1 MQDKIKKDS
10 RLMPLDTSRLQ
21 RIPPYNIEAEES
33 LLGAMLISRDSVAS
47 IIEIVKADDFYRSSN
62 QMIFEAI
69 LEMYV
74 KGEPSDPITVA
85 DHLKKKGQL
94 EEVGG
99 KTFIHSLISNI
110 PLAANAEY
118 YARIVRNHSILRK
131 LIYAA
136 TEIATMGYEVPE
148 DLSSAVDK
156 AQELIFSIYKDLN
169 EGSDATAVSVMK
181 DIVSEVYEQVEML
194 HEAGSDVSGIP
205 TGFVDLDHYSSGLH
219 KSDMVVVAARP
230 GMGKTALVLGMAKNI
245 ALKEKIPIAV
255 FSLEM
260 SKQQVAQRLMS
271 SQSRID
277 LQRLRDGKIRENE
290 WTRLASAI
298 EKLAECRIYV
308 DDSAFLTIMDLR
320 SRARMMASTYGIEKL
335 AECRIYI
342 DDSAFLTIMDLRSR
356 ARMMASTYGIK
367 LLIVDYLQLMQST
380 ANYRGNKVLEI
391 TEISQNLKSIAKELN
406 IPVVAVSQLSREV
419 EKRESKRPQLSDLRE
434 SGSIE
439 QDADMVVFI
448 YRDEYYDEQSSK
460 KGQAELIIAKHRNGP
475 TGNLNLQF
483 DKRYAL
489 FSNLTKSNHAEYR
502 GERDV

>member
-1 MQDKIKKDS
+1 MLDKLKKDS

-33 LLGAMLISRDSVAS
+33 LLGSMLISRDAVTK
-47 IIEIVKADDFYRSSN
+47 IVEIVKADDFYRSSN

-69 LEMYV
+69 LEMCS

-85 DHLKKKGQL
+85 DHLKKKGTL
-94 EEVGG
+94 DEVGG

-118 YARIVRNHSILRK
+118 YAKIVRNHSILRK

-148 DLSSAVDK
+148 DLSATVDK
-156 AQELIFSIYKDLN
+156 AQELIFSIYQDLN
-169 EGSDATAVSVMK
+169 SGNSRNAISAMK
-181 DIVSEVYEQVEML
+181 DIVSEVYEKIEAL
-194 HEAGSDVSGIP
+194 HESGSDISGIP
-205 TGFVDLDHYSSGLH
+205 TGFIDFDKYSSGLQN
-219 KSDMVVVAARP
+219 SDMIVIAARP
-230 GMGKTALVLGMAKNI
+230 GMGKTAFVLGMAKNI
-245 ALKEKIPIAV
+245 AMKEKIPIAI

-260 SKQQVAQRLMS
+260 SKQQIAQRLMS
-271 SQSRID
+271 GQSGID

-298 EKLAECRIYV
+298 EKLAEC
-308 DDSAFLTIMDLR
+308 
-320 SRARMMASTYGIEKL
+320 KL
-335 AECRIYI
+335 YI
-342 DDSAFLTIMDLRSR
+342 DDSAFLTVMDLRSR

-367 LLIVDYLQLMQST
+367 MIIVDYLQLMQST
-380 ANYRGNKVLEI
+380 SNYKGNKVQEI
-391 TEISQNLKSIAKELN
+391 TEISQNLKGIAKELN

-419 EKRESKRPQLSDLRE
+419 EKRDKKRPQLSDLRE

-460 KGQAELIIAKHRNGP
+460 KGRAELIIAKHRNGP
-475 TGNLNLQF
+475 TGKVELQF
-483 DKRYAL
+483 NKRYAL
-489 FSNLTKSNHAEYR
+489 FSNLTQSKQTENR
-502 GERDV
+502 GDRNV